1 MGFDYATLGFS
12 CCITP
17 ESCLSVNDGQN
28 QTGQYELYEAID
40 NDDKADILA
49 LALVSVS
56 ALGICQSLNKGP
68 YDCPLQAA

>member
-49 LALVSVS
+49 VSYGFLA
-56 ALGICQSLNKGP
+56 
-68 YDCPLQAA
+68 